1 MYLKTDFSAKGEK
14 EMRKKIRIAATLL
27 FLLALCAVVGV
38 AQQPSP
44 EIGIVKGD
52 ANAGE
57 LNNAYLDKLTVDQ
70 QSTNERIFVIA
81 RLGKGETARSL
92 NLNRLKAARSYLVE
106 TRGINQEQV
115 IFAEGERVAG
125 EGRVEFYLGGK
136 LMLVSLAERGRNIN
150 FNCCEGYIPPK
161 KNKNRKRKG

>member
-1 MYLKTDFSAKGEK
+1 MQ
-14 EMRKKIRIAATLL
+14 KKIRRAATLL

-38 AQQPSP
+38 AQQSSP

-52 ANAGE
+52 GNAGE
-57 LNNAYLDKLTVDQ
+57 LNSAYLDKLTVDQ

-106 TRGINQEQV
+106 TRGINREQV
-115 IFAEGERVAG
+115 IFAEGERAAG
-125 EGRVEFYLGGK
+125 EGRVEFYLGSE
-136 LMLVSLAERGRNIN
+136 LMLVSLAARGKNVSLV
-150 FNCCEGYIPPK
+150 CCEGDVPPQ
-161 KNKNRKRKG
+161 KNKSRKRKD